1 MAEDPD
7 PSQYLIV
14 SLEQKRK
21 DQTKPYDGKKM
32 VWVPDERECY
42 LLGNIVSTKGDLVT
56 VEVKGEE
63 VSCDIILLFIL
74 FEDLKKVET
83 IETISSLGNIIRA
96 FNLLSY
102 SSIPYL
108 SRKSN

>member
-42 LLGNIVSTKGDLVT
+42 LLGNIVSTKGDMVT
-56 VEVKGEE
+56 VEIKGEE
-63 VSCDIILLFIL
+63 VSLICG
-74 FEDLKKVET
+74 
-83 IETISSLGNIIRA
+83 SIRA
-96 FNLLSY
+96 RSFV
-102 SSIPYL
+102 
-108 SRKSN
+108 